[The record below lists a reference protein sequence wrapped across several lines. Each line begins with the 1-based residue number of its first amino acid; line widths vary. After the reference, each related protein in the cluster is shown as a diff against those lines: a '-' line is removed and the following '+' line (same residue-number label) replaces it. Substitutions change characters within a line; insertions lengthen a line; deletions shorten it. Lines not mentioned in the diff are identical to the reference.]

1 MSSPDDA
8 MEVGTGTNSD
18 TSNSGGVV
26 VNLGSRPGTPNSGG
40 VVTTGETPNNDKRK
54 MEGKRKMEESPR
66 MELKESQIG
75 LMRLIE
81 DLEKKVQELSALT
94 GKHENTKVEI
104 KQASKCLNI
113 LAYRLSIKKGELY
126 EIYEEKIKEKQMRLE
141 SSPKPPRA
149 QNCAACGKKIAEEE
163 EKTKKLKE
171 DLDKLGSILDVDE
184 FIEKA
189 VPLCLEEWKDE
200 FYQEVT
206 IKKGVVESMKGKM
219 VVFIGEGDESSP
231 LVGIIQ
237 GRYADVEDIIKQ
249 GGEEMEFLEN
259 VTRTKYGVSSSK
271 LYLAKIGKREKRKT
285 IIKKIIEMMEG
296 EKEGRIDLALTERLD
311 WVYTRKVL
319 ELVSRKYSQRTV
331 SLVVPNSYRPEG
343 EKREKIRASNIK
355 LKLATNSENQGNLN
369 EIMRDLKKQVAL
381 NEEGITIESVKGN
394 TTSYE
399 IRAKEK
405 REGALKEFMEEVGKK
420 VGARAEVSMTTTT
433 GGITNLI
440 VRGIE
445 SSTEQAEI
453 VPAIRALLPEGI
465 MSDGVIRLSSLRPNY
480 RKDAQVAKISAS
492 REVADIL
499 LTKKQV
505 KIGWV
510 SCPIELLVEPL
521 QCYKCLKHGHR
532 SANCKNEETIN
543 GKCRRCLGEG
553 HIAKDCI
560 VTPKCADCG
569 GSHNTGV
576 MACEIFRTM
585 VNESREERTTKI
597 GLAISGDIDLCLVSE
612 PNDNRS
618 KEWGGHKDAKIWI
631 VEGSMYTQDSGSGNG
646 LSWIETGNIRII
658 SCYMSPNQEEN
669 ELEDI
674 LESLSECIRQ
684 GSGKEILIGGDF
696 NAKSPLWGSLRT
708 DARGRIVAE
717 WIASENLTILNW
729 GGIPTFRRRDQE
741 SHLDITVCSSSLG
754 NRIKWK
760 ILDNEETGSDHQYIE
775 IEIEEQRRRE
785 TRQIE
790 VCTGWNVKTFEKERF
805 TKSFRERNNES
816 EIETAER
823 LIKVVREA
831 CQSSMKQRYKGKRK
845 GAYWW
850 NNEIKEKRAKC
861 IKIKRQYTRERKKN
875 ATGERCEMLY
885 EQYKENRE
893 LLKKEM
899 KNAKENQWKHLCDD
913 LERDIWGKAYKIVMK
928 RIGKKLPVI
937 PPDTRKEIIEGLFP
951 DHPVCLWTCDSVDVI
966 QDFELDEL
974 LEAVLNV
981 NIKKAPGPDNIPP
994 RVVKETVLAFPQSVL
1009 RVFNTLLQQ
1018 MNVPKIWK
1026 EARVALVPKPVKI
1039 QGAPPTYRPICLLNT
1054 FGKLYEKMI
1063 LNRLLKEI
1071 EEKSLLSEK
1080 QYGFMPGRSTV
1091 QAILRV
1097 VGLAKEE
1104 LSKTWR
1110 TRNHCL
1116 LIAIDI
1122 RNAFNSAPWLNIIV
1136 EMEKKGISKYLIN
1149 IFKSYLSER
1158 ELVGEEFKKEM
1169 TAGVCQGS
1177 TAGPTLWN
1185 ILYDG
1190 VLEQDL
1196 MPEGVELVAYADD
1209 LAVVVKARNEGEM
1222 ERKANTALERIHQW
1236 MESKGLE
1243 IAPEKTEATLLNG
1256 RKKCRPLIINIMG
1269 TNIPV
1274 KKEIKYLGVVLDKG
1288 LSFGP
1293 HINHVT
1299 GKADRAHS
1307 NLTRIMP
1314 TIGGVGQRK
1323 RAVLAGVTESIIL
1336 YAAPVWVPSL
1346 RFKKYREVLI
1356 REQRKTLIRVC
1367 RAYRTVSNEALT
1379 VIAGIPPLDLKAE
1392 ERASSFGKSE
1402 REREG
1407 MRDATMTRWQER
1419 WNRTE
1424 KGQWT
1429 RKLIRDVKAWT
1440 NRRHGE
1446 VNYHMTQVLSGHGC
1460 FGEYL
1465 YRFKKRT
1472 SSLCEVCQ
1480 EKEDTPEHTLFEC
1493 EKWKEA
1499 REELHLEIRAEN
1511 MIEVMLASEEGWG
1524 KVERYVTSV
1533 MKEKE
1538 RIEREIERTTTE
1550 NGRQREG

>member
-237 GRYADVEDIIKQ
+237 GRYAEVEDIIKQ

-271 LYLAKIGKREKRKT
+271 LYLAKIGKREERKT

-296 EKEGRIDLALTERLD
+296 EKEGHIDLALTERLD

-445 SSTEQAEI
+445 SSTEQAVI

-597 GLAISGDIDLCLVSE
+597 GLG
-612 PNDNRS
+612 
-618 KEWGGHKDAKIWI
+618 EW
-631 VEGSMYTQDSGSGNG
+631 
-646 LSWIETGNIRII
+646 ETV
-658 SCYMSPNQEEN
+658 
-669 ELEDI
+669 
-674 LESLSECIRQ
+674 
-684 GSGKEILIGGDF
+684 
-696 NAKSPLWGSLRT
+696 
-708 DARGRIVAE
+708 RG
-717 WIASENLTILNW
+717 NLT
-729 GGIPTFRRRDQE
+729 
-741 SHLDITVCSSSLG
+741 
-754 NRIKWK
+754 
-760 ILDNEETGSDHQYIE
+760 
-775 IEIEEQRRRE
+775 
-785 TRQIE
+785 
-790 VCTGWNVKTFEKERF
+790 
-805 TKSFRERNNES
+805 
-816 EIETAER
+816 
-823 LIKVVREA
+823 
-831 CQSSMKQRYKGKRK
+831 
-845 GAYWW
+845 
-850 NNEIKEKRAKC
+850 
-861 IKIKRQYTRERKKN
+861 
-875 ATGERCEMLY
+875 
-885 EQYKENRE
+885 
-893 LLKKEM
+893 
-899 KNAKENQWKHLCDD
+899 
-913 LERDIWGKAYKIVMK
+913 
-928 RIGKKLPVI
+928 
-937 PPDTRKEIIEGLFP
+937 
-951 DHPVCLWTCDSVDVI
+951 
-966 QDFELDEL
+966 
-974 LEAVLNV
+974 
-981 NIKKAPGPDNIPP
+981 
-994 RVVKETVLAFPQSVL
+994 
-1009 RVFNTLLQQ
+1009 
-1018 MNVPKIWK
+1018 
-1026 EARVALVPKPVKI
+1026 
-1039 QGAPPTYRPICLLNT
+1039 
-1054 FGKLYEKMI
+1054 
-1063 LNRLLKEI
+1063 
-1071 EEKSLLSEK
+1071 
-1080 QYGFMPGRSTV
+1080 
-1091 QAILRV
+1091 
-1097 VGLAKEE
+1097 
-1104 LSKTWR
+1104 
-1110 TRNHCL
+1110 
-1116 LIAIDI
+1116 
-1122 RNAFNSAPWLNIIV
+1122 
-1136 EMEKKGISKYLIN
+1136 
-1149 IFKSYLSER
+1149 
-1158 ELVGEEFKKEM
+1158 
-1169 TAGVCQGS
+1169 
-1177 TAGPTLWN
+1177 
-1185 ILYDG
+1185 
-1190 VLEQDL
+1190 
-1196 MPEGVELVAYADD
+1196 
-1209 LAVVVKARNEGEM
+1209 
-1222 ERKANTALERIHQW
+1222 
-1236 MESKGLE
+1236 
-1243 IAPEKTEATLLNG
+1243 
-1256 RKKCRPLIINIMG
+1256 
-1269 TNIPV
+1269 
-1274 KKEIKYLGVVLDKG
+1274 
-1288 LSFGP
+1288 
-1293 HINHVT
+1293 
-1299 GKADRAHS
+1299 
-1307 NLTRIMP
+1307 
-1314 TIGGVGQRK
+1314 
-1323 RAVLAGVTESIIL
+1323 
-1336 YAAPVWVPSL
+1336 
-1346 RFKKYREVLI
+1346 
-1356 REQRKTLIRVC
+1356 
-1367 RAYRTVSNEALT
+1367 
-1379 VIAGIPPLDLKAE
+1379 
-1392 ERASSFGKSE
+1392 
-1402 REREG
+1402 
-1407 MRDATMTRWQER
+1407 
-1419 WNRTE
+1419 
-1424 KGQWT
+1424 
-1429 RKLIRDVKAWT
+1429 
-1440 NRRHGE
+1440 
-1446 VNYHMTQVLSGHGC
+1446 
-1460 FGEYL
+1460 
-1465 YRFKKRT
+1465 
-1472 SSLCEVCQ
+1472 
-1480 EKEDTPEHTLFEC
+1480 
-1493 EKWKEA
+1493 
-1499 REELHLEIRAEN
+1499 
-1511 MIEVMLASEEGWG
+1511 
-1524 KVERYVTSV
+1524 
-1533 MKEKE
+1533 
-1538 RIEREIERTTTE
+1538 
-1550 NGRQREG
+1550 